1 LVEFPAASSLPA
13 YQDGIFLFSFAPVDE
28 LEPHIRQ
35 TEISIANSADFAF
48 WDYIRHAPDERAKRK
63 RESCLSNLL
72 RIAWERS
79 MVARKLQQHA
89 LANRASCSY
98 FVSGFAPN
106 NAISFV
112 GIHGKPTERAMIG
125 FKTVGGTKRYWH
137 FGFSS
142 RVICRPKLAFIVKS
156 HVLFSDD
163 AKTIWNSANRL
174 HRARRNQCKNWWN
187 PVWRDRVTAAAIW
200 LSDKDGS
207 IRIPVANGLSIEV
220 SRDPV
225 RFESP
230 VS

>member
-1 LVEFPAASSLPA
+1 
-13 YQDGIFLFSFAPVDE
+13 
-28 LEPHIRQ
+28 
-35 TEISIANSADFAF
+35 
-48 WDYIRHAPDERAKRK
+48 
-63 RESCLSNLL
+63 
-72 RIAWERS
+72 

-230 VS
+230 VSYHDPQKEIDSALPPDPPDGEDVEAVGFDEMEDDDESGDEPEDAGEEAAK